1 MSDHELNLL
10 TQRLIENVET
20 VIVGKRTAVEL
31 SVATLLSGGHMLIE
45 DIPGVG
51 KTMLARAL
59 AGSIGG
65 QFKRIQFTPDLLPA
79 DITGVSIYNQ
89 DERAFEFVHGPI
101 FANVVLAD
109 EINRATPKSQSAL
122 LEAMEEFQVTADG
135 ETRHLPRPFFVIA
148 TENPI
153 EYEGTF
159 SLPEAQLDRFM
170 LSVHLDYPSEDEERA
185 IVASTTSEWSPQ
197 VEKVMSGEE
206 ALRLQKVVRRV
217 PVSQDA
223 LDYAVR
229 LARATRPGDPAA
241 PGFIGNWVTWGAGPR
256 ASQAMIL
263 GAKARALMDGRY
275 AASREDVA
283 ALALPVLRH
292 RVIPSF
298 AAEADGISS
307 ADIVQ
312 RLLDTVPREK

>member
-170 LSVHLDYPSEDEERA
+170 SRVSIGYPTHDDEVDVLSRQMLVHPIERLNP
-185 IVASTTSEWSPQ
+185 VLST
-197 VEKVMSGEE
+197 
-206 ALRLQKVVRRV
+206 
-217 PVSQDA
+217 
-223 LDYAVR
+223 
-229 LARATRPGDPAA
+229 
-241 PGFIGNWVTWGAGPR
+241 
-256 ASQAMIL
+256 
-263 GAKARALMDGRY
+263 
-275 AASREDVA
+275 EDVA
-283 ALALPVLRH
+283 SVQEAVREIEVDDSLKHYAVKIVGETRTHPDVELGASPRGSIALVRLSQALAAISGRGYIIPDDVKRVAVPALAH
-292 RVIPSF
+292 RVVVKPDRRIQGVTSERVVLEILDSVSVP
-298 AAEADGISS
+298 ISEG
-307 ADIVQ
+307 V
-312 RLLDTVPREK
+312 R